1 MLIMGIITIT
11 AGVLALAF
19 PETVNETVINHI
31 LLQLL
36 QNYILMHFGPKNFWN
51 RRMYKCW

>member
-1 MLIMGIITIT
+1 MLIMGIITIA

-19 PETVNETVINHI
+19 PETVNETVINYI

-36 QNYILMHFGPKNFWN
+36 QNYILGPFDVHTP
-51 RRMYKCW
+51 

>member
-1 MLIMGIITIT
+1 MLIMGIITIA

-19 PETVNETVINHI
+19 PETVNETASNYI

-36 QNYILMHFGPKNFWN
+36 QNYILGSFGDHTP
-51 RRMYKCW
+51 

>member
-19 PETVNETVINHI
+19 PETVNEKVIN
-31 LLQLL
+31 
-36 QNYILMHFGPKNFWN
+36 YIFTEFDSIVPPWPKCLY
-51 RRMYKCW
+51 RQPGTTDRK